1 MIFPARP
8 TLAEIDLDNLRFNF
22 RSCRNFIGR
31 DVKIMAVVKAN
42 AYGHGAVE
50 CSRVLEKQGVNWL
63 GVATPE
69 EALELRNAEITT
81 NILCLGGF
89 WPGQEK
95 ILLDN
100 KITPA
105 IYEISSAANLN
116 SVAKSAD
123 RVFPVH
129 IKIDTGMGRLG
140 IRWDSTAAFIDE
152 FTRFEHLTVEGLMT
166 HFASAD
172 NPSEHEFTSLQV
184 LRFQDSLSDF
194 RAAGHSPEFLDL
206 SNSPGAVVTGANGG
220 NMVRLG
226 GVLYGLGGDIL
237 PAGASKPELKPIM
250 SIKSRISHLKT
261 VSPRD
266 SVGYGRTYVTERE
279 SIIAAIPIGYHDGY
293 RRGLS
298 NKAVMIVHGCPVP
311 VVGLI
316 SMDWTT
322 IDVTDIRGVS
332 LGDEVTIIGRQGD
345 ETILAEELAGLIESI
360 SYEITCGISGRVPR
374 RFLREETDYP
384 PVDRSTIETVRI

>member
-1 MIFPARP
+1 
-8 TLAEIDLDNLRFNF
+8 
-22 RSCRNFIGR
+22 
-31 DVKIMAVVKAN
+31 MAVVKAD

-50 CSRVLEKQGVNWL
+50 CSRALEGEGVDWL

-69 EALELRNAEITT
+69 EALELRKAGITT
-81 NILCLGGF
+81 SILCLGGF
-89 WPGQEK
+89 WPGQER
-95 ILLDN
+95 ILLD
-100 KITPA
+100 KEITPA
-105 IYEISSAANLN
+105 IYEISRAANLN

-123 RVFPVH
+123 RVFPIH

-152 FTRFEHLTVEGLMT
+152 VTRFENLTVEGLMT

-172 NPSEHEFTSLQV
+172 DPSEDDFTKLQV
-184 LRFQDSLSDF
+184 RRFHDSLSVF
-194 RAAGHSPEFLDL
+194 RAAGHSPKFLDL
-206 SNSPGAVVTGANGG
+206 SNSPGAVAAGANGG

-226 GVLYGLGGDIL
+226 GVLYGLVGDIL
-237 PAGASKPELKPIM
+237 PAGVSKPELKPIM
-250 SIKSRISHLKT
+250 SITSRISHLKT
-261 VSPRD
+261 VALGE
-266 SVGYGRTYVTERE
+266 SVGYGRTFVTKRE

-298 NKAVMIVHGCPVP
+298 NKAEMIVRGYKVP
-311 VVGLI
+311 VVGRV

-345 ETILAEELAGLIESI
+345 ETILAEELAGLIDSI

-374 RFLREETDYP
+374 HFVGQGSDAPR
-384 PVDRSTIETVRI
+384 

>member
-1 MIFPARP
+1 MTFAVRP
-8 TLAEIDLDNLRFNF
+8 TVAKIDLDNLRFNF
-22 RSCRNFIGR
+22 RACRTFIGR
-31 DVKIMAVVKAN
+31 DVKIMAVVKAD

-50 CSRVLEKQGVNWL
+50 CSKALEGEGVDWL

-69 EALELRNAEITT
+69 EALELRNAGIATS
-81 NILCLGGF
+81 ILCLGGF

-105 IYEISSAANLN
+105 IYEISSAASLN
-116 SVAKSAD
+116 SVAKSAG
-123 RVFPVH
+123 RVFPIH

-140 IRWDSTAAFIDE
+140 IRWDSTAAFLEE
-152 FTRFEHLTVEGLMT
+152 FKQMENLTVEGMMT

-172 NPSEHEFTSLQV
+172 DPSEDDFTKLQV
-184 LRFQDSLSDF
+184 TRFHDSLLVF
-194 RAAGHSPEFLDL
+194 RAAGHSPKFLDL
-206 SNSPGAVVTGANGG
+206 SNSPGAVVNGANGG

-226 GVLYGLGGDIL
+226 GILYGLGGDIL
-237 PAGASKPELKPIM
+237 PAGVSKPDLKPIM
-250 SIKSRISHLKT
+250 SIRSRISHLKT
-261 VSPRD
+261 VPPGE
-266 SVGYGRTYVTERE
+266 SVGYGRTFVTKRE

-293 RRGLS
+293 QRGLS
-298 NKAVMIVHGCPVP
+298 NKAEMIVRGCHVP
-311 VVGLI
+311 VVGRV

-322 IDVTDIRGVS
+322 IDVTDIRGVF

-345 ETILAEELAGLIESI
+345 ETILAEELAGLIDSI

-374 RFLREETDYP
+374 HYVSHDSDDLR
-384 PVDRSTIETVRI
+384 